1 MTTIKD
7 VARLA
12 GVGVG
17 TASRV
22 LSGNGSSSAAAR
34 KAVEAAAAE
43 LRFVANGPARSLR
56 RSRTDVLGLLI
67 SDIRNPFF
75 ADLAPGAE
83 RVARE
88 AGYTVLLA
96 NADEDPVQEQRSLA
110 AFASQRV
117 DGMLIAPQ
125 GHDSRAL
132 AELIS
137 SERPVVFVDRTID
150 GLDVPSITSD
160 NEGGVR
166 SAVEHLAGRG
176 HRSIAYISGPS
187 SVSTSAERLAA
198 FRRACADLDLE
209 LDERLVAAGDYRTSS
224 GEAALASILDTGLR
238 PTALLAADGLM
249 TLGALR
255 EAQRRGGGVLDVVSF
270 DDAPWF
276 AHVQPPVS
284 AVVNDA
290 DEIGRRGV
298 RALLALIA
306 GDEVESSRVPT
317 RFVAR
322 GASS

>member
-75 ADLAPGAE
+75 ADLAHGAE
-83 RVARE
+83 REARE

-255 EAQRRGGGVLDVVSF
+255 EAQRRGGGVLDVVYF